1 MSKRT
6 FGLGVAL
13 GALTGAAM
21 AYLFAPQSGEEFQKK
36 VQEKAK
42 SAKEKAVLTI
52 DEAMLEAENWY
63 ETKRAESDDVVEPIR
78 YERTEKNVAPAPEYA
93 EAPEPV
99 LYVDDEEEPTE
110 EDVLY

>member
-42 SAKEKAVLTI
+42 TVKEKAVITI
-52 DEAMLEAENWY
+52 DEAMVEAENWY
-63 ETKRAESDDVVEPIR
+63 ETKRAESDHEVEPIR
-78 YERTEKNVAPAPEYA
+78 YERTERNVAPAPEYA
-93 EAPEPV
+93 QAPEPV
-99 LYVDDEEEPTE
+99 LSVDDEAEPTN